1 MMTLRSLNT
10 QPRQIVIEQPSKR
23 VIQSLANLESD
34 NDFKEVVDW
43 LNRSL
48 QQIKHDA
55 LHTKDEVQTRWYQ
68 GAGQALD
75 EFLIK
80 ASQARETIRKF

>member
-1 MMTLRSLNT
+1 
-10 QPRQIVIEQPSKR
+10 VIEQPSKR

>member
-1 MMTLRSLNT
+1 MRTLRSLNT

-48 QQIKHDA
+48 QQIQHDA

>member
-1 MMTLRSLNT
+1 M
-10 QPRQIVIEQPSKR
+10 IEQPSKR
-23 VIQSLANLESD
+23 VIQSLANLQND

-55 LHTKDEVQTRWYQ
+55 LHTKDEVQTRWLQ
-68 GAGQALD
+68 GAGQTIEDLLTRAT
-75 EFLIK
+75 
-80 ASQARETIRKF
+80 SARETIRKF

>member
-1 MMTLRSLNT
+1 MTLRSLNT

>member
-1 MMTLRSLNT
+1 MRTLRSLNT

>member
-1 MMTLRSLNT
+1 MKTLKSLNT
-10 QPRQIVIEQPSKR
+10 QLRQIVIEQPSKR

>member
-1 MMTLRSLNT
+1 MRTLRSLNT

-68 GAGQALD
+68 GAGQAID

>member
-1 MMTLRSLNT
+1 MNTLKSLNT
-10 QPRQIVIEQPSKR
+10 QLRQIVIEQPSKR

>member
-48 QQIKHDA
+48 QQIQHDA

>member
-1 MMTLRSLNT
+1 MRTLRSLNT
-10 QPRQIVIEQPSKR
+10 QLRQIVIEQPSKR

-48 QQIKHDA
+48 QQIQHDA

-68 GAGQALD
+68 GAGQAID

>member
-1 MMTLRSLNT
+1 MTLRSLNT

-48 QQIKHDA
+48 QQIQHDA

>member
-1 MMTLRSLNT
+1 MTLRSLNT

-48 QQIKHDA
+48 QQIQHDA

-68 GAGQALD
+68 GAGQAID

>member
-1 MMTLRSLNT
+1 M
-10 QPRQIVIEQPSKR
+10 IEQPSKR
-23 VIQSLANLESD
+23 VIQALANLDND
-34 NDFKEVVDW
+34 NDFKEVVAW
-43 LNRSL
+43 LDRSL

-55 LHTKDEVQTRWYQ
+55 LNTKDEVQTRWYQ

-75 EFLIK
+75 EFLAK

>member
-1 MMTLRSLNT
+1 ML
-10 QPRQIVIEQPSKR
+10 EQPSKR
-23 VIQSLANLESD
+23 VIQALSNLDND
-34 NDFKEVVDW
+34 NDFKDVVEW

-55 LHTKDEVQTRWYQ
+55 LNTKDEVQTRWYQ

-75 EFLIK
+75 EFLTK